1 MKTLFLL
8 IGLIGCS
15 NSDNTK
21 QEKSTSKVTSG
32 KAKTEAKTK
41 ESPHADH
48 AGHGSKA
55 ASDASIGTV
64 PKNAKVFFKSPQNG
78 AVVKSP
84 VQIEMGVEGMVISP
98 AAAGLKEGTGHHHV
112 IIDTLPPTQGNA
124 IPMDE
129 KHKHF
134 GNGQTNASIELSPGK
149 HTLHLQ
155 FANASHISYGKQMS
169 ATIEI
174 TVEK

>member
-1 MKTLFLL
+1 MKHLVLL

-15 NSDNTK
+15 NSDNAN
-21 QEKSTSKVTSG
+21 QDKSTSKVTSG
-32 KAKTEAKTK
+32 KAKAEVKTK
-41 ESPHADH
+41 DSHADH
-48 AGHGSKA
+48 TGHGSKA

-124 IPMDE
+124 IPMDD

-134 GNGQTNASIELSPGK
+134 GKGQTNASIELSPGK

-155 FANASHISYGKQMS
+155 FANAAHISYGKQMS